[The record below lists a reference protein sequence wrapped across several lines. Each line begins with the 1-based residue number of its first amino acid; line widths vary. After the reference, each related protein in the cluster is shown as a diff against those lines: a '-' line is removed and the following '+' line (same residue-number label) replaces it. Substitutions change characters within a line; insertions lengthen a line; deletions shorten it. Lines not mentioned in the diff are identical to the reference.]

1 MNKFLK
7 KNFLLKEN
15 IITLEIQDQVTKKV
29 TDFYKESPFPNYKN
43 DDNKSTILAKGN
55 KNILASQFKKF
66 IGYNKNVYK
75 LVVVLDKFQ
84 TIFQL
89 EQIIMLLD

>member
-15 IITLEIQDQVTKKV
+15 IITFEIQDQVTKKV